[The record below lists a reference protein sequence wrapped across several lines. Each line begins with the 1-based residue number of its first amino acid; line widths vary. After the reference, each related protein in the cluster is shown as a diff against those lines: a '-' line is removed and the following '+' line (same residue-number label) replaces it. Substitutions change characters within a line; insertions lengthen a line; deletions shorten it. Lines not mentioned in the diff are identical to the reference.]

1 MKKSTRIMLIISI
14 CLISVGIIFSAV
26 GIAGNASWRKAV
38 TGGMW
43 DTMLFTS
50 DHYGN
55 DFRKDGTYHT
65 RADNLHTIKIDW
77 YYGDISIEIY
87 NGSDILISETSEEPV
102 TKDNFLRYRAEDHTL
117 KILSAANTAEIRFS
131 PENPSAEPEKD
142 LTIKI
147 PKSFADRLNNL
158 KISTISSDISI
169 CGLTLENLD
178 LSSEN
183 GDFKSRGLKADTA
196 DIYLGEGSMKADFL
210 TCPSKL
216 SFYANRGDC
225 LLGLPKNSRADCSYY
240 TLSGQVRND
249 FEKANGK
256 HSENDCSDSLKNS
269 SGNDCNGSQTHQ
281 GKIKIG
287 RGGTNRLDLS
297 TDEGNIRICRGS
309 CF

>member
-1 MKKSTRIMLIISI
+1 MKKSSQIMLVISI
-14 CLISVGIIFSAV
+14 CLISVGIVFSAI
-26 GIAGNASWRKAV
+26 GIAGNATWRKAV

-50 DHYGN
+50 DHYDN
-55 DFRKDGTYHT
+55 DFHNDGTYHT

-77 YYGDISIEIY
+77 YYGDISVEVY
-87 NGSDILISETSEEPV
+87 NGSDILISETSEEPL

-117 KILSAANTAEIRFS
+117 KILSAADTAEIRFS
-131 PENPSAEPEKD
+131 PENPSAEPEKN

-147 PKSFADRLNNL
+147 PKSFADRLHDL
-158 KISTISSDISI
+158 KISTISSDIRI
-169 CGLTLENLD
+169 CGLTLANLD

-240 TLSGQVRND
+240 TLSGHVRND

-256 HSENDCSDSLKNS
+256 HS
-269 SGNDCNGSQTHQ
+269 GNDCGKGSRTHQ
-281 GKIKIG
+281 GEMKIG
-287 RGGTNRLDLS
+287 HGGTNRFDLS